1 MLLNLFL
8 APVPNQI
15 QGCCLAPDWLS
26 IHLEVVQKHSC
37 AGSVCN
43 FLLVAS
49 QTHYC
54 ASYPNHNHMGPSA
67 ALEFSHWQK
76 HTNSA
81 AAAASSLN
89 LSFTFAVTASMNE
102 PLSQH
107 LSRFMGTVS
116 GQSRSK
122 PARSVCFYC
131 HFKWQSLVW
140 TEFWFIRIWSDW
152 KVVLVTE
159 TRINMESASTWFWAR
174 VNSPAETAIDPAAN
188 REINKSCGSIFQ
200 KQSGVSG

>member
-15 QGCCLAPDWLS
+15 QGCCLAVDWLS
-26 IHLEVVQKHSC
+26 IHLEVVQKQSC

-107 LSRFMGTVS
+107 LSQFMGTVS

-122 PARSVCFYC
+122 PVSVFTVIL
-131 HFKWQSLVW
+131 QSLVW
-140 TEFWFIRIWSDW
+140 THFWFIHIWSDW

-159 TRINMESASTWFWAR
+159 TRINMESASAWFWAG
-174 VNSPAETAIDPAAN
+174 VNSPAETAVDPAAN
-188 REINKSCGSIFQ
+188 REINKSWSSIFQ